1 MIWYQMVFTTLH
13 WCIAGCVLLTKIC
26 CYCSFSSLC
35 QVFHFLLTPYPFNKI
50 GTAST
55 LDPPFITPKG
65 QKNIIGRV
73 PLVKV
78 CRIFWQTHPPGTF

>member
-1 MIWYQMVFTTLH
+1 MVFTTLH
-13 WCIAGCVLLTKIC
+13 WSIAGCMLLTKIY
-26 CYCSFSSLC
+26 CYCSLPSLC
-35 QVFHFLLTPYPFNKI
+35 QVFHFLLNKI

-73 PLVKV
+73 PLIKV
-78 CRIFWQTHPPGTF
+78 CRIFWQTHPLGTF